1 MAEALAT
8 DILDHL
14 NSGVIVVDEALVI
27 RYWNRF
33 LQIHSG
39 RGQADIVGKPLFEAF
54 PELPKAAL
62 SRKLQGVLQLGTPT
76 FSSWEQRRHLFL
88 LPHSRPIT
96 TDSEY
101 MAQNVSFMPLHQ
113 DGGKKVTHVA
123 IIIEDA
129 TDVCYFQQ
137 QLNTSMAQLEQ
148 SSRTDGLTQVA
159 NRRYWEERLRTEFC
173 RCQRSGAAMSLILF
187 DLDKFKLLNDGYG
200 HQAGD
205 YVLVTTAGLI
215 KETLRT
221 ADLVGRY
228 GGEEFGVLL
237 PDTPIQAAALV
248 AERLRAL
255 VDEHRFIYEGQ
266 LLPVTISLGVAELR
280 ADVPSHE
287 KLVAR
292 ADEALYFS
300 KHAGRNRYTCAPVSE
315 VPVAH
320 A

>member
-1 MAEALAT
+1 MSDTLNA

-14 NSGVIVVDEALVI
+14 NSGVLVVDEALVI

-33 LQIHSG
+33 LQIHCG
-39 RGQADIVGKPLFEAF
+39 RGHDEILGMPLFDAF

-62 SRKLQGVLQLGTPT
+62 TRKLQGVLQLGTPT

-113 DGGKKVTHVA
+113 GGGKQVTHVA

-137 QLNTSMAQLEQ
+137 QLRQTMAALEQ
-148 SSRTDGLTQVA
+148 SSNTDGLTQVA
-159 NRRYWEERLRTEFC
+159 NRRYWEDRLRIEFS
-173 RCQRSGAAMSLILF
+173 RCQRSGASMALILF

-205 YVLVTTAGLI
+205 YVLVTTATLI
-215 KETLRT
+215 KQALRT

-237 PDTPIQAAALV
+237 PDTNIQQAALV
-248 AERLRAL
+248 AERLRAIIE
-255 VDEHRFIYEGQ
+255 EHGFSYEGQ
-266 LLPVTISLGVAELR
+266 RLPVTISLGVAELR
-280 ADVPSHE
+280 ADVPSYE

-292 ADEALYFS
+292 ADEALYIS
-300 KHAGRNRYTCAPVSE
+300 KHAGRNRYTCAPISE
-315 VPVAH
+315 IAAVDD
-320 A
+320 